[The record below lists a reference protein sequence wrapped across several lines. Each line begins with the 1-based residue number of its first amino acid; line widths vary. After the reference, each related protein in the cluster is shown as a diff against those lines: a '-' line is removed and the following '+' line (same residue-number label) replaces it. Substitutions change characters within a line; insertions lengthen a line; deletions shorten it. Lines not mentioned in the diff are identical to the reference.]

1 VLFPLLAGGSVASER
16 SDARRWGESPRVN
29 RIHIPALVDLLP
41 VSDPA
46 QIAMLAD
53 DVRLDRD
60 YVAKGPLL
68 NRIILSRIR
77 KDLVWD
83 GAPFPPVAP
92 RGPARPLPAQAALE
106 ARLAEVVAGLV
117 NDESALGGLAAY
129 VRGDAPTGDAG
140 PLAQQAVGR
149 LFDPGYQADDA
160 SWQAALTLDAAPR
173 SFNPLQILWWALTG
187 AVPKARRLLADK
199 VGGDPSGIH
208 GTGVA
213 VHNIVAGLQQMRTLW
228 KDGANRRRLPPA
240 GAAAHCLVA
249 PQQVIRQ
256 PRKAGLC
263 IAGAFEPTTLVMLQ
277 LDKAHTQRPTAEMA
291 FMAQSWARCPAHAWV
306 LALLAGTWRVAQE
319 HTTHA
324 L

>member
-1 VLFPLLAGGSVASER
+1 MSRL
-16 SDARRWGESPRVN
+16 
-29 RIHIPALVDLLP
+29 HIPALVDLLP
-41 VSDPA
+41 VKDPA
-46 QIAMLAD
+46 QIAQIAD
-53 DVRLDRD
+53 DARLDRD
-60 YVAKGPLL
+60 YAPGGPLL

-77 KDLVWD
+77 KDLVWH
-83 GAPFPPVAP
+83 GAPVPPVAP
-92 RGPARPLPAQAALE
+92 RGLVRPLQAQAELE
-106 ARLAEVVAGLV
+106 ARLNEVAAALA
-117 NDESALGGLAAY
+117 NDDSALKGLAAY
-129 VRGDAPTGDAG
+129 VRGDGPASDAG

-173 SFNPLQILWWALTG
+173 SFNPFQIVWWALTG
-187 AVPKARRLLADK
+187 AVPKARELLADK

-213 VHNIVAGLQQMRTLW
+213 VHNIVAGLQQMRKLW
-228 KDGANRRRLPPA
+228 TDAPSRRRLPSA
-240 GAAAHCLVA
+240 GAAAQCLVA

-277 LDKAHTQRPTAEMA
+277 LNAAHTQRPTAELA
-291 FMAQSWARCPAHAWV
+291 FMTQSWARCPAHAWV
-306 LALLAGTWRVAQE
+306 MALLAGTWRVAQE
-319 HTTHA
+319 HHTHA

>member
-1 VLFPLLAGGSVASER
+1 M
-16 SDARRWGESPRVN
+16 N

>member
-1 VLFPLLAGGSVASER
+1 M
-16 SDARRWGESPRVN
+16 N

-41 VSDPA
+41 ISDPA

-53 DVRLDRD
+53 DARLDRD
-60 YVAKGPLL
+60 YIAKGPLL
-68 NRIILSRIR
+68 NRIILGRIR

-92 RGPARPLPAQAALE
+92 RGPVRPLPAQAELE
-106 ARLAEVVAGLV
+106 ARLAEVAAGLAG
-117 NDESALGGLAAY
+117 DDSALGGLAAY
-129 VRGDAPTGDAG
+129 VRGDGPVGDAG

-160 SWQAALTLDAAPR
+160 SWKAALTLDAAPR
-173 SFNPLQILWWALTG
+173 SFNPIQIVWWALTG
-187 AVPKARRLLADK
+187 AIPKSRALLAEK

-208 GTGVA
+208 GTGIA
-213 VHNIVAGLQQMRTLW
+213 VHNIVAGLKAMRKLW
-228 KDGANRRRLPPA
+228 NSGANRRLPPA
-240 GAAAHCLVA
+240 GAAAQSLVA

-263 IAGAFEPTTLVMLQ
+263 IAGAFGPTTLVMLQ
-277 LDKAHTQRPTAEMA
+277 LDKAHTQRPTAELA

-319 HTTHA
+319 HPTHA

>member
-1 VLFPLLAGGSVASER
+1 M
-16 SDARRWGESPRVN
+16 N

-46 QIAMLAD
+46 QIATLAD

-60 YVAKGPLL
+60 YKPGGPLL
-68 NRIILSRIR
+68 NRIILGRIR

-92 RGPARPLPAQAALE
+92 RGPTRPLPAQAALE
-106 ARLAEVVAGLV
+106 ARLAQVIAT
-117 NDESALGGLAAY
+117 LGEDDTVFGALAAY
-129 VRGDAPTGDAG
+129 VVGDGPAGDAG
-140 PLAQQAVGR
+140 LLAQQAVGR

-173 SFNPLQILWWALTG
+173 SFNPFQIVWWALTD
-187 AVPKARRLLADK
+187 AIPKARALLAER

-208 GTGVA
+208 GTGIA
-213 VHNIVAGLQQMRTLW
+213 VHNIVAGLKQMRKLW
-228 KDGANRRRLPPA
+228 EDGGNRRRLPPA
-240 GAAAHCLVA
+240 GAAAQCLVA

-277 LDKAHTQRPTAEMA
+277 LNAAHIARPTAELA

-306 LALLAGTWRVAQE
+306 LALLAATWHVAQE
-319 HTTHA
+319 HPTHA

>member
-1 VLFPLLAGGSVASER
+1 
-16 SDARRWGESPRVN
+16 VN

-41 VSDPA
+41 ISDPA

-53 DVRLDRD
+53 DARLDRD
-60 YVAKGPLL
+60 YIAKGPLL
-68 NRIILSRIR
+68 NRIILGRIR

-92 RGPARPLPAQAALE
+92 RGPVRPLPAQAELE
-106 ARLAEVVAGLV
+106 ARLAEVAAGLAG
-117 NDESALGGLAAY
+117 DDSALGGLAAY
-129 VRGDAPTGDAG
+129 VRGDGPVGDAG

-160 SWQAALTLDAAPR
+160 SWKAALTLDAAPR
-173 SFNPLQILWWALTG
+173 SFNPIQIVWWALTG
-187 AVPKARRLLADK
+187 AIPKSRALLAEK

-208 GTGVA
+208 GTGIA
-213 VHNIVAGLQQMRTLW
+213 VHNIVAGLKAMRKLW
-228 KDGANRRRLPPA
+228 NSGANRRLPPA
-240 GAAAHCLVA
+240 GAAAQSLVA

-263 IAGAFEPTTLVMLQ
+263 IAGAFGPTTLVMLQ
-277 LDKAHTQRPTAEMA
+277 LDKAHTQRPTAELA

-319 HTTHA
+319 HPTHA

>member
-1 VLFPLLAGGSVASER
+1 VSRL
-16 SDARRWGESPRVN
+16 
-29 RIHIPALVDLLP
+29 HIPALVDLLP

-53 DVRLDRD
+53 DARLDRD
-60 YVAKGPLL
+60 YVAGGPLL
-68 NRIILSRIR
+68 NRIILGRIR

-92 RGPARPLPAQAALE
+92 RGPVRPLPAQVELE
-106 ARLAEVVAGLV
+106 ARLAEVAAGLAS
-117 NDESALGGLAAY
+117 DDSALGGLAAY
-129 VRGDAPTGDAG
+129 IRGDGPTDDAG

-160 SWQAALTLDAAPR
+160 SWRAALTLDAAPR
-173 SFNPLQILWWALTG
+173 SFNPFLIVWWALTG
-187 AVPKARRLLADK
+187 AVPKARALLAEK

-213 VHNIVAGLQQMRTLW
+213 VHNIVAGLRQMRTLW
-228 KDGANRRRLPPA
+228 KHGANRRRLPPP
-240 GAAAHCLVA
+240 GAAAQCLVA

-277 LDKAHTQRPTAEMA
+277 LDKAHTQRPTAELA
-291 FMAQSWARCPAHAWV
+291 FMAGSWARCPAHAWV
-306 LALLAGTWRVAQE
+306 MALLAGTWRVAQE
-319 HTTHA
+319 HRDGF
-324 L
+324 

>member
-1 VLFPLLAGGSVASER
+1 M
-16 SDARRWGESPRVN
+16 N
-29 RIHIPALVDLLP
+29 RIRIPALVDLLP

-53 DVRLDRD
+53 DARLDRD
-60 YVAKGPLL
+60 YKPGGPLL
-68 NRIILSRIR
+68 NRIILGRIR
-77 KDLVWD
+77 KDLVWN

-92 RGPARPLPAQAALE
+92 RGPARPLAAQADLE
-106 ARLAEVVAGLV
+106 ARLAVVAAGLAY
-117 NDESALGGLAAY
+117 DDSALGGLAAY
-129 VRGDAPTGDAG
+129 VRGDGATGDAG

-160 SWQAALTLDAAPR
+160 SWKAALTLDAAPR
-173 SFNPLQILWWALTG
+173 SFNPFQIVWWALTG
-187 AVPKARRLLADK
+187 AIPKARALLAQK

-213 VHNIVAGLQQMRTLW
+213 VHNIVAGLQQMRKLW
-228 KDGANRRRLPPA
+228 NDGANRRRLPPA
-240 GAAAHCLVA
+240 GAAAQCLVA

-263 IAGAFEPTTLVMLQ
+263 IAGDFAPTTLVMLQ
-277 LDKAHTQRPTAEMA
+277 LDKAHTARPTADMA

-319 HTTHA
+319 HPTHA